1 MGMFISVNIDKN
13 MCQASSSA
21 CRQCI
26 HVCPVDVFQFKE
38 GQIVT
43 IPDNE
48 DECTLCY
55 ICEGRCPAHAIRVL
69 KLYQSS

>member
-1 MGMFISVNIDKN
+1 MGIFIKVKIDKN

-21 CRQCI
+21 CAKCI
-26 HVCPVDVFQFKE
+26 HVCPVDVFQVKE

-55 ICEGRCPAHAIRVL
+55 ICESRCPAHALKVL
-69 KLYQSS
+69 KLY